1 MGTGCEVMVVWD
13 DAFTA
18 YDFGPSHP
26 LRPVRLEL
34 TVALARAVGVLD
46 APGLTIAAPRAA
58 DDATLELVHDT
69 DYIGAVKTASDD
81 LLGRL
86 VVRYG
91 LGTGDNP
98 VFDRMHESS
107 ALVTGAS
114 VQAAQAVWSGTA
126 SGTTLHAVNIAG
138 GLHHAMPG
146 RASGFCVYD
155 DPAVAIAWLLAH
167 GAQRVAYVDLD
178 VHHGDGVQ
186 AAFYRDPRV
195 LTVSVHESG
204 RTLFPGTGFADEV
217 GEGEGVGTSVNVAR
231 PYGTDDAGWLRAV
244 GAVVP
249 DVLRAYR
256 PDVLVTQHGCDT
268 HALDPLAHLECS
280 VDAQSVAWGWL
291 HALAHELCGGR
302 WVALGGGGYDWA
314 RVVPRAWTHLLATA
328 AGVTV
333 SGATPDSWRGLVAER
348 TQRDGFAP
356 TDLFDG
362 VPVTHAAYDPTA
374 PPAHDGV
381 DHPVDHRVDA
391 AIRATRAEVFPLLGL
406 DPESPA
412 TAAPALR

>member
-1 MGTGCEVMVVWD
+1 
-13 DAFTA
+13 
-18 YDFGPSHP
+18 
-26 LRPVRLEL
+26 
-34 TVALARAVGVLD
+34 VLD
-46 APGLTIAAPRAA
+46 APSITIAPPRAA
-58 DDATLELVHDT
+58 DDDTLELVHDT
-69 DYIGAVKTASDD
+69 DYIGAVKAASAD

-98 VFDRMHESS
+98 VFERMHESS

-114 VQAAQAVWSGTA
+114 VQAAQAVWSGTPP
-126 SGTTLHAVNIAG
+126 HAVNIAG

-204 RTLFPGTGFADEV
+204 RTLFPGTGFADET
-217 GEGEGVGTSVNVAR
+217 GEGDGIGTSVNVAL

-249 DVLRAYR
+249 DVLRAFR
-256 PDVLVTQHGCDT
+256 PEIIVTQHGCDT

-280 VDAQSVAWGWL
+280 VDAQAVAWRWL

-314 RVVPRAWTHLLATA
+314 RVVPRAWTHLLAT
-328 AGVTV
+328 V
-333 SGATPDSWRGLVAER
+333 SGAAVTGATPADWRELVAER
-348 TQRDGFAP
+348 TRRHDLAPADLSDGAP
-356 TDLFDG
+356 AEH
-362 VPVTHAAYDPTA
+362 VAYDPAA
-374 PPAHDGV
+374 PLGARAGAGARV
-381 DHPVDHRVDA
+381 DPRVDA
-391 AIRATRAEVFPLLGL
+391 AIRATRTACFPLLGL
-406 DPESPA
+406 DPGSPA
-412 TAAPALR
+412 PVPPALR